1 MTSNPNRSKLS
12 SLHSRKY
19 AFCLLLTAALMC
31 PAGASAED
39 SSSGS
44 KAARER
50 EERWYVVMMQDP
62 RTEAYQQCGYMHTS
76 IQHGDD
82 EIRTHMKTKIA
93 IRRGDVSIEILQDQ
107 TYCETPDGKPLSFQ
121 FVSSMGKDPETL
133 SGEVKDG
140 RVNLVAE
147 QYGQVKERRTYDFDP
162 DIRFPWG
169 QGLLQKAKGVEPG
182 TSYVIKSYEPAYRKD
197 GPLEVQCKVVG
208 RSRQDVLGKEREL
221 TQITSVMNLGGL
233 AVAGAPAGAVPA
245 NMAVESD
252 TWIDDDFTPVL
263 MTMNVG
269 FMKMKMHETTR
280 EDAMK
285 RGAPPEMFFE
295 TFVPTQREVG
305 IGAKKVNLKFRLK
318 DGAPGPLP
326 EPPSTSMQ
334 SCKRIND
341 REVEITI
348 RRNDWDAARKVAKLE
363 SVDESLRAFLAASHI
378 CDSADSRIRRLA
390 KRATRGATTP
400 AQIAA
405 ALREKVTEYITNKNM
420 DVGFAT
426 ASDVARN
433 RSGDCTEH
441 AVLLAAMCRA
451 VGLPARG
458 VSGIIEV
465 PSGYIHEKKGSAF
478 GYHMWTQV
486 YIGGEWIDIDAAMRQ
501 TDCEPNRV
509 ALTIIPLGDE
519 GLANAVASLM
529 PVLGRLEIEIVSV
542 EK

>member
-1 MTSNPNRSKLS
+1 MTLIPNRSKLS
-12 SLHSRKY
+12 TPLRWTFACRLFLIAASL
-19 AFCLLLTAALMC
+19 C
-31 PAGASAED
+31 PAGVFAET
-39 SSSGS
+39 SGPES
-44 KAARER
+44 KTAPDR

-62 RTEAYQQCGYMHTS
+62 RTEQYQQCGYMHTS
-76 IQHGDD
+76 IRREDD
-82 EIRTHMKTKIA
+82 EVRTQMKMKIG
-93 IRRGDVSIEILQDQ
+93 IRRGDVSIEIVQDQ
-107 TYCETPDGKPLSFQ
+107 NYRETPDGKPLSFQ
-121 FVSSMGKDPETL
+121 FVSSLGKDPETL
-133 SGEVKDG
+133 KGEIKDG
-140 RVNLVAE
+140 RIHLIAE
-147 QYGQVKERRTYDFDP
+147 QYGQVKERLAYDFDP

-169 QGLLQKAKGVEPG
+169 QSLLQKSKGLKPD

-197 GPLEVQCKVVG
+197 GPLEVQCRVIG
-208 RSRQDVLGKEREL
+208 RSRQDVLGEKRDL
-221 TQITSVMNLGGL
+221 TQVASVMNLGGL

-252 TWIDDDFTPVL
+252 TWVDDDFTPVL

-305 IGAKKVNLKFRLK
+305 RGAKKVVLRFRLK

-326 EPPSTSMQ
+326 EPPATPMQ

-341 REVEITI
+341 REMEITI
-348 RRNDWDAARKVAKLE
+348 RRNDWDAARKAAKPD
-363 SVDESLRAFLAASHI
+363 SIDELLRPFLAPSHV
-378 CDSADSRIRRLA
+378 CDAADSRIRRLA
-390 KRATRGATTP
+390 KRASRGASTP
-400 AQIAA
+400 AEIAA

-451 VGLPARG
+451 AGLPARG

-465 PSGYIHEKKGSAF
+465 PSGYIHDKKGSAF

-486 YIGGEWIDIDAAMRQ
+486 YIGGKWIDIDAAMRQ

-509 ALTIIPLGDE
+509 ALTIMPLGDE

-529 PVLGRLEIEIVSV
+529 PVLGRIEIEVMSV